1 MNPDDVHKLPLD
13 HPARLLMIAH
23 KRLSSAHPVS
33 NGTKSVVV
41 AAYGDYVVRLM
52 NVPTMTTNGVSPRGS
67 TSMTHSMTARST
79 ERGATTF
86 WKPSPLWRTFR
97 LRQRSGMPK
106 LPKHDPIHRK

>member
-23 KRLSSAHPVS
+23 KRLSSAHPIS

-52 NVPTMTTNGVSPRGS
+52 NVPTMTTNVV
-67 TSMTHSMTARST
+67 
-79 ERGATTF
+79 
-86 WKPSPLWRTFR
+86 SPLWVDLHDAFND
-97 LRQRSGMPK
+97 RSLDGAGCNDLLEAITAVEDFLAEAK
-106 LPKHDPIHRK
+106 IRNAEASQT